1 MMFLHFSLVNLPI
14 CDMIECISPT
24 NDHVRAVLVD
34 TSCCCREDGRMMKL
48 SRRLLHGKL
57 LKKLEFEEI

>member
-1 MMFLHFSLVNLPI
+1 
-14 CDMIECISPT
+14 MIECISPT